1 MTDTASPP
9 TPAAAT
15 DAADDRVSVLIID
28 DHPLFRR
35 GVRQLLGLD
44 PRFAVIGEA
53 ASGAD
58 GIALAKAHDPDLIL
72 LDLNM
77 KGMNGLEA
85 LRQLRD
91 DGIEGRIILLTV
103 SNAAEDLMAAIR
115 AGSDGYILKDNDPED
130 ILRMICQAMDGQN
143 VISPEL
149 ASLLATALRDE
160 SISGQRRDAH
170 LTERENAILKCLAA
184 GMSNKLIARELD
196 IMESTVK
203 VHIRNLL
210 KKLKFRSRV
219 EAAVWA
225 VANLPG

>member
-1 MTDTASPP
+1 MPNTPP
-9 TPAAAT
+9 TST
-15 DAADDRVSVLIID
+15 RVLIID

-35 GVRQLLGLD
+35 GVRQLLALD
-44 PRFAVIGEA
+44 ESFVVVGEA
-53 ASGAD
+53 AGGQE
-58 GIALAKAHDPDLIL
+58 GIDLARLHAPDLIL

-77 KGMNGLEA
+77 KGIDGLET
-85 LRQLRD
+85 LRTLRD
-91 DGIEGRIILLTV
+91 LGCDARIILITV
-103 SNAAEDLMAAIR
+103 SNAPEDLMAAIR

-130 ILRMICQAMDGQN
+130 ILKMISSVMQGQN

-149 ASLLATALRDE
+149 ASLLATALREE
-160 SISGQRRDAH
+160 SVTENRNHAS
-170 LTERENAILKCLAA
+170 LTERETAILKCLSA

-225 VANLPG
+225 VANQLG